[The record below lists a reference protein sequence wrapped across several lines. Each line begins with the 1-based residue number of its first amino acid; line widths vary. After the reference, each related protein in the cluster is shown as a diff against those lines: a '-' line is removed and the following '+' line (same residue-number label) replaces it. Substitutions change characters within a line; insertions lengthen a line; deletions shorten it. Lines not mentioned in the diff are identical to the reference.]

1 MIKIFYLSAIIRL
14 YLQKRCY
21 ILMKKGGDNMELTP
35 EYLTLFNAITTTIEE
50 MERSIERLKLVQQ
63 AAEELFISG

>member
-1 MIKIFYLSAIIRL
+1 
-14 YLQKRCY
+14 
-21 ILMKKGGDNMELTP
+21 MELTP